1 MGEVVHTSRIRIVRE
16 SGPTRRAMIEG
27 FSEPIYYGVHGG
39 IKRFYNVEPDREHA
53 ATLDHI
59 IAATAG

>member
-1 MGEVVHTSRIRIVRE
+1 
-16 SGPTRRAMIEG
+16 MIEG

-39 IKRFYNVEPDREHA
+39 IKTFYGHEPKEEHA

-59 IAATAG
+59 VGGVGG